1 MHSTTP
7 LSTLADILPAWGAA
21 IRHLREVVEDLP
33 VMHDTTSH
41 EEKHRNYGGVYVGL
55 PTDPSTCG
63 SPSEAQAPSPPYTRS
78 TKPDSSLA
86 EDAC

>member
-1 MHSTTP
+1 MSLKRQ
-7 LSTLADILPAWGAA
+7 LSSKNWCKGCRGPSSDATD
-21 IRHLREVVEDLP
+21 
-33 VMHDTTSH
+33 DTTSH